1 MEIRRCIGCM
11 EDMGAAGN
19 YCPYCGYD
27 NSGNATG
34 HPCAMHPNTILH
46 GRYLVGRMLGQGGFA
61 ITYIGFDLVL
71 NVKVA
76 VKEYF
81 PMGAAAREARSNTL
95 RWNSANNAEQRQGA
109 YESFLREA
117 RKTAKIDQI
126 PSIVRV
132 RDTFYENETAYI
144 VMDYVEGVTLKEKL
158 KREGLMSFPACVKL
172 LTPMMEGLA
181 KVHET
186 GLIHRDISPD
196 NIMVQPDGS
205 VKLLDLGAARDM
217 SVNQGPQSQL
227 VTKDGFS
234 PLEQYT
240 QAGQIGPWTD
250 IYALCATIYYCITGR
265 MLPSALDRMNSP
277 ELNFS
282 LPTGIPMGKSLS
294 ASAEAALK
302 AGLEVDSRNRIRD
315 VRELLSRLN
324 GAVPENKSDK
334 ATGRKKWILPAMG
347 GIAAVLLL
355 AGSIGLYAGFSE
367 SRQTDAD
374 AESRED
380 RSRSREEEP
389 EESSREPESEESTEQ
404 PPERDILRVEKLGTS
419 NANILNYGGYAII
432 PDEYEYYI
440 GGDNA
445 LYLCALNAEDNTFY
459 LGDAEQVCDFGS
471 YITLGQDNSV
481 FFLTTDHTTNSVCRM
496 DKDGGNL
503 QALCSVADGRG
514 YKYLQYALLSD
525 GQEYLYYGIEK
536 EADGLFL
543 DLYRYDLKNHSEEL
557 LIEGEI
563 CWYNLYGDS
572 IYYTELANEENT
584 LTRLRKADL
593 EGQNIQEL
601 DSGKNFLDGFA
612 EEGKL
617 YLWSLKE
624 EALLVYNPD
633 GTQDE
638 NVGGFYNIELDTDCN
653 YTYMDGWIVYTSLSD
668 GGIHRV
674 RANGTGDTVLL
685 EGHSAIQMCYVNQW
699 LWFIESRP
707 ADKEHQVTYQLYLA
721 YEDGSKV
728 LDIREPEL
736 DWGLQ
741 SAHNPDFQYEESEDG
756 SGVVITG
763 YTGPMTSFEIPDT
776 LGGRPVVGIG
786 DGAFKESGIKE
797 IAFPEGVRR
806 IGEEAFDTCEELVF
820 AGLPES
826 LEEIGRR
833 AFSCCGEL
841 KGVDLPE
848 GLKDIGTLAFA
859 ETRISSVHI
868 PAGLT
873 HVGPGAF
880 GVWADAGLTEFTV
893 APGNTSYEVKE
904 GALYTYG
911 GEILE
916 AFPSGAE
923 GLYAIP
929 EGTWAIEYYAFLHCS
944 GMTQVQIPD
953 SVLLIGE
960 NAFFDTG
967 LTEITINSNC
977 ELKGEL
983 GKEITVNYY

>member
-227 VTKDGFS
+227 VTKNGFS

-334 ATGRKKWILPAMG
+334 ATGRKK
-347 GIAAVLLL
+347 
-355 AGSIGLYAGFSE
+355 Y
-367 SRQTDAD
+367 
-374 AESRED
+374 
-380 RSRSREEEP
+380 
-389 EESSREPESEESTEQ
+389 
-404 PPERDILRVEKLGTS
+404 ERASGE
-419 NANILNYGGYAII
+419 GYAPCGETGNIQCQYFKLRRI
-432 PDEYEYYI
+432 RDNSGRIRVLHRGRQRTVSLRPECGRQYLLPGRCGAGLRFRVIYYAWTGQQCI
-440 GGDNA
+440 LSD
-445 LYLCALNAEDNTFY
+445 D
-459 LGDAEQVCDFGS
+459 GS
-471 YITLGQDNSV
+471 YHE
-481 FFLTTDHTTNSVCRM
+481 FC
-496 DKDGGNL
+496 L
-503 QALCSVADGRG
+503 Q
-514 YKYLQYALLSD
+514 
-525 GQEYLYYGIEK
+525 
-536 EADGLFL
+536 
-543 DLYRYDLKNHSEEL
+543 
-557 LIEGEI
+557 
-563 CWYNLYGDS
+563 
-572 IYYTELANEENT
+572 
-584 LTRLRKADL
+584 
-593 EGQNIQEL
+593 
-601 DSGKNFLDGFA
+601 
-612 EEGKL
+612 
-617 YLWSLKE
+617 
-624 EALLVYNPD
+624 
-633 GTQDE
+633 
-638 NVGGFYNIELDTDCN
+638 
-653 YTYMDGWIVYTSLSD
+653 
-668 GGIHRV
+668 
-674 RANGTGDTVLL
+674 NG
-685 EGHSAIQMCYVNQW
+685 
-699 LWFIESRP
+699 
-707 ADKEHQVTYQLYLA
+707 
-721 YEDGSKV
+721 
-728 LDIREPEL
+728 
-736 DWGLQ
+736 
-741 SAHNPDFQYEESEDG
+741 
-756 SGVVITG
+756 
-763 YTGPMTSFEIPDT
+763 
-776 LGGRPVVGIG
+776 
-786 DGAFKESGIKE
+786 
-797 IAFPEGVRR
+797 
-806 IGEEAFDTCEELVF
+806 
-820 AGLPES
+820 
-826 LEEIGRR
+826 
-833 AFSCCGEL
+833 
-841 KGVDLPE
+841 
-848 GLKDIGTLAFA
+848 
-859 ETRISSVHI
+859 
-868 PAGLT
+868 
-873 HVGPGAF
+873 
-880 GVWADAGLTEFTV
+880 
-893 APGNTSYEVKE
+893 
-904 GALYTYG
+904 
-911 GEILE
+911 
-916 AFPSGAE
+916 
-923 GLYAIP
+923 
-929 EGTWAIEYYAFLHCS
+929 
-944 GMTQVQIPD
+944 
-953 SVLLIGE
+953 
-960 NAFFDTG
+960 
-967 LTEITINSNC
+967 
-977 ELKGEL
+977 
-983 GKEITVNYY
+983 

>member
-11 EDMGAAGN
+11 EDMGEAEGN
-19 YCPYCGYD
+19 YCPHCGYD
-27 NSGNATG
+27 NSGNAPG
-34 HPCAMHPNTILH
+34 HPCAMHSNTILH

-81 PMGAAAREARSNTL
+81 PMGAVAREGKSNTL
-95 RWNSANNAEQRQGA
+95 RWNSVNNTEQRQGA

-144 VMDYVEGVTLKEKL
+144 VMDYVGGVTLKEKL
-158 KREGLMSFPACVKL
+158 KREGIMTFSACVEL

-196 NIMVQPDGS
+196 NIMVQPNGS
-205 VKLLDLGAARDM
+205 VKLLDLGAAKDM
-217 SVNQGPQSQL
+217 SVNQGPQSQI
-227 VTKDGFS
+227 VAKNGFS

-240 QAGQIGPWTD
+240 QAGQIGSWTD

-265 MLPSALDRMNSP
+265 LLPSALDRMNSP

-282 LPTGIPMGKSLS
+282 LPTGKSLP
-294 ASAEAALK
+294 ASAEAVLK
-302 AGLEVDSRNRIRD
+302 AGLEVDSRNRTRD
-315 VRELLSRLN
+315 VTELLSRLN
-324 GAVPENKSDK
+324 GAMPKKKGDK
-334 ATGRKKWILPAMG
+334 APEKKKWLIPAVG
-347 GIAAVLLL
+347 GIAALLLL
-355 AGSIGLYAGFSE
+355 AGGIGLYARFSE
-367 SRQTDAD
+367 SRQTDAE
-374 AESRED
+374 AEG
-380 RSRSREEEP
+380 RSREEET
-389 EESSREPESEESTEQ
+389 EESSYESEWEMNPELNLDLDPDLNPEQ
-404 PPERDILRVEKLGTS
+404 ILCVEKLGTS
-419 NANILNYGGYAII
+419 NANILNYGGYAVI

-445 LYLCALNAEDNTFY
+445 LYLCALNVEDNVFY
-459 LGDAEQVCDFGS
+459 LGDAEQVCDFGA

-481 FFLTTDHTTNSVCRM
+481 YFLTTDYTTNSVCRM

-503 QALCSVADGRG
+503 QALCSTADGRG
-514 YKYLQYALLSD
+514 YQYLQYALLSD
-525 GQEYLYYGIEK
+525 GREYLYYGIEK
-536 EADGLFL
+536 EADGSVL
-543 DLYRYDLKNHSEEL
+543 DLYRYDLENHSEEL

-563 CWYNLYGDS
+563 WWYNLCGDS
-572 IYYTELANEENT
+572 VYYTELANEENA
-584 LTRLRKADL
+584 LTRLKKADL

-601 DSGKNFLDGFA
+601 DSGKDFLSGFA

-638 NVGGFYNIELDTDCN
+638 NVGGFYNIELDTNCN
-653 YTYMDGWIVYTSLSD
+653 YSYMDGWIIYTSLSD
-668 GGIHRV
+668 GEIHRI

-699 LWFIESRP
+699 LWFIESKP
-707 ADKEHQVTYQLYLA
+707 AEKEHQVTYQVYLA
-721 YEDGSKV
+721 YKDGSKV
-728 LDIREPEL
+728 LDIREPEI

-786 DGAFKESGIKE
+786 DGAFKESSIRE
-797 IAFPEGVRR
+797 IAFPEGVRL
-806 IGEEAFDTCEELVF
+806 IGEEAFNTCENLVF

-841 KGVDLPE
+841 TGIDFPE

-859 ETRISSVHI
+859 ETRISKVHI

-873 HVGPGAF
+873 HVGSGAF

-893 APGNTSYEVKE
+893 APGNTSYEVKD

-916 AFPSGAE
+916 AFPSGGE
-923 GLYAIP
+923 SFYAIP
-929 EGTWAIEYYAFLHCS
+929 EGTAAIEYYAFLHCS
-944 GMTQVQIPD
+944 GMTQVQIPE
-953 SVLLIGE
+953 SVLQIGD

-967 LTEITINSNC
+967 LTEITISSDC

-983 GKEITVNYY
+983 GGDITVNYK

>member
-11 EDMGAAGN
+11 EDMGAAAGN

-27 NSGNATG
+27 NSGNASG

-81 PMGAAAREARSNTL
+81 PMGAVAREGRSNTL
-95 RWNSANNAEQRQGA
+95 RWNSVNNTEQRQGA

-158 KREGLMSFPACVKL
+158 KREGIMSFPACVAL

-205 VKLLDLGAARDM
+205 VKLLDLGAAKDM
-217 SVNQGPQSQL
+217 SASQSPQSQL
-227 VTKDGFS
+227 VAKNGFS

-250 IYALCATIYYCITGR
+250 IYALCATIYYCITGNL
-265 MLPSALDRMNSP
+265 LPSALDRMNNP
-277 ELNFS
+277 ELNFA
-282 LPTGIPMGKSLS
+282 LPMGKRLP

-302 AGLEVDSRNRIRD
+302 AGLEVDSKNRTRD
-315 VRELLSRLN
+315 VKELLNQLN
-324 GAVPENKSDK
+324 GAVSQKKNDK
-334 ATGRKKWILPAMG
+334 PVKKKKWLLPAAG
-347 GIAAVLLL
+347 AAAAVLLL
-355 AGSIGLYAGFSE
+355 AGGIGLYLRFSE
-367 SRQTDAD
+367 SRQADAD
-374 AESRED
+374 AESGRD
-380 RSRSREEEP
+380 RSRSREEETSD
-389 EESSREPESEESTEQ
+389 SSYEPESEQ
-404 PPERDILRVEKLGTS
+404 NPELGNILCVEKLGTS
-419 NANILNYGGYAII
+419 NANMLNYGGYAVI

-445 LYLCALNAEDNTFY
+445 LYLCALNAEDNVFY
-459 LGDAEQVCDFGS
+459 LGDAEQVCGFGA
-471 YITLGQDNSV
+471 YITLGQDNGV
-481 FFLTTDHTTNSVCRM
+481 YFLTTDNTTNSVCRM

-503 QALCSVADGRG
+503 QALCSTEDGRG
-514 YKYLQYALLSD
+514 YQYLQYALLSD
-525 GQEYLYYGIEK
+525 GREYLYYGIEK
-536 EADGLFL
+536 EANGSVLN
-543 DLYRYDLKNHSEEL
+543 LYRYDLANHSEEL

-563 CWYNLYGDS
+563 WWFNLYEDS
-572 IYYTELANEENT
+572 IYYTELANEGNAIT
-584 LTRLRKADL
+584 KLMKADL

-601 DSGKNFLDGFA
+601 DSGKDFVNGFA

-624 EALLVYNPD
+624 EALLVCNPD
-633 GTQDE
+633 GTQDT
-638 NVGGFYNIELDTDCN
+638 NAGGFYNIELDTGCN
-653 YTYMDGWIVYTSLSD
+653 YTYMDGWIIYTSLSD
-668 GGIHRV
+668 GGVHRV

-685 EGHSAIQMCYVNQW
+685 EGHSAMQICYVNQW

-707 ADKEHQVTYQLYLA
+707 TDKEHQVTYQVYLA
-721 YEDGSKV
+721 YKDGSKV
-728 LDIREPEL
+728 LDIREPKI

-786 DGAFKESGIKE
+786 DGAFKESPIEE
-797 IAFPEGVRR
+797 IAFPEGMRR
-806 IGEEAFDTCEELVF
+806 IGEEAFDTCENLVF
-820 AGLPES
+820 VGLPES

-841 KGVDLPE
+841 RGIYFPE
-848 GLKDIGTLAFA
+848 GLKDIGALAFA
-859 ETRISSVHI
+859 ETRLSSVHI
-868 PAGLT
+868 PASLT

-893 APGNTSYEVKE
+893 APGNTSYEAKE
-904 GALYTYG
+904 GVLYTYG

-923 GLYAIP
+923 GSYAIP

-960 NAFFDTG
+960 NAFFDTS
-967 LTEITINSNC
+967 LTEITISSNC
-977 ELKGEL
+977 ELRGEL
-983 GKEITVNYY
+983 GRDITVNYY